1 VSSVGAANAQS
12 TNYIYDASGRVLMMK
27 RPTFILVIVV
37 VVLLSAIGFF
47 LSQRGGR
54 KVVQPSSDDQRVHDV
69 LSLSWRVVFYAQTMG
84 HLPSSISE
92 VKEDAW
98 KVPVDPATSSPY
110 FYEVLGRDSFRLCAV
125 FSSAWKRD
133 EIHGEDFLPPNC
145 HALGAVCYGDPVV
158 HSYGSWQH
166 GIGRQCLDRRVPFMG
181 VAPPSR

>member
-1 VSSVGAANAQS
+1 VWHCSES
-12 TNYIYDASGRVLMMK
+12 K
-27 RPTFILVIVV
+27 RPHICIQRFH
-37 VVLLSAIGFF
+37 LSASLLAAIALMAMIGVA
-47 LSQRGGR
+47 LSQCGTR
-54 KVVQPSSDDQRVHDV
+54 KAAPLSADDQRVHDV

-84 HLPSSISE
+84 HLPSSLSE

-125 FSSAWKRD
+125 FSSTSKRD

-145 HALGAVCYGDPVV
+145 HALGAVCYEDPVV
-158 HSYGSWQH
+158 HTYGSWQH
-166 GIGRQCLDRRVPFMG
+166 SIGRQCLDRRVPFMG